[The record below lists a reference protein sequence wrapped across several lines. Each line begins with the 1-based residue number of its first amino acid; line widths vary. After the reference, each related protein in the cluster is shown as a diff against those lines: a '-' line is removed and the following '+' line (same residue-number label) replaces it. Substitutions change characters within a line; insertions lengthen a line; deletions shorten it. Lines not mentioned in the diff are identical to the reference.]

1 MFTSSIPKT
10 NIAVFFYVFHI
21 PFLLFVFYARRCSAA
36 DAVASSIHHD
46 NMVETVPNRLPQ
58 YSHDSLPQVKIRL
71 YTTLPLGFI
80 ETSLSLY
87 PTKLSP
93 FTVSKGVAF
102 LPHEWG
108 VWGAEVLDG
117 PFMAKWK
124 EKEIDRILRRS
135 GPEGLE
141 SVEEEKEEEGEKA
154 KKTLEKKASRSKN
167 EKREELD
174 DDYKEGER
182 LVCKAAGFQRMKY
195 ELDFTLRESWGAAI
209 WEVECWVPRKGR
221 LKRWWENLWS

>member
-1 MFTSSIPKT
+1 MLASSVPKT
-10 NIAVFFYVFHI
+10 NITIFFYVFHI
-21 PFLLFVFYARRCSAA
+21 PFLLFISYARLCSAA
-36 DAVASSIHHD
+36 DAVASGIHHD
-46 NMVETVPNRLPQ
+46 NMVKSVPNRLPQ
-58 YSHDSLPQVKIRL
+58 HSHDSLPQVRIRL
-71 YTTLPLGFI
+71 YTTLPLGLV

-93 FTVSKGVAF
+93 FTVSKGVTF

-124 EKEIDRILRRS
+124 EKEVDRILRRS
-135 GPEGLE
+135 DPEGLE
-141 SVEEEKEEEGEKA
+141 TVVEEGEKES
-154 KKTLEKKASRSKN
+154 KESMEEKALHSKN

-174 DDYKEGER
+174 DDYKEGEK
-182 LVCKAAGFQRMKY
+182 LVCNAAGFQRMKY
-195 ELDFTLRESWGAAI
+195 ELDFTLRESWGAAM